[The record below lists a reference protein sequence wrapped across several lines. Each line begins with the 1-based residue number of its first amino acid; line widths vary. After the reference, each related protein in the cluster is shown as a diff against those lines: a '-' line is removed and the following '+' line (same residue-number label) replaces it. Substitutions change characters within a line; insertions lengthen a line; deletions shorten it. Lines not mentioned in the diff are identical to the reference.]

1 MPSLRQPNLL
11 VKRIET
17 MSFVVVIKINI
28 IITSFLAIFSIFMIH
43 QRVIFCRAL
52 VGQIR
57 QFRLSKISRLCT
69 STISQRS
76 QRLSSTQSESI
87 DSYGLNKYFIALLLT
102 LKLLRKKVL
111 ICLKYFIFMLT
122 LLINIE
128 LPPILKGYV
137 EGFRKVQDDKLRYQ
151 QLLFLASKS
160 SAYPDYLKI
169 PENKVPGCL
178 STVYVHATMDDES
191 EAITFLGESDSQLT
205 KGLKWLK
212 ATLFT
217 AHFIP

>member
-1 MPSLRQPNLL
+1 M
-11 VKRIET
+11 
-17 MSFVVVIKINI
+17 
-28 IITSFLAIFSIFMIH
+28 
-43 QRVIFCRAL
+43 
-52 VGQIR
+52 
-57 QFRLSKISRLCT
+57 
-69 STISQRS
+69 
-76 QRLSSTQSESI
+76 
-87 DSYGLNKYFIALLLT
+87 
-102 LKLLRKKVL
+102 
-111 ICLKYFIFMLT
+111 
-122 LLINIE
+122 
-128 LPPILKGYV
+128 KGYV

-191 EAITFLGESDSQLT
+191 EAVTFLGDSDSQLT

-217 AHFIP
+217 AHFITFLALEYLH